1 MIKYGAMMSN
11 NDVIVTD
18 EDTSEQDKVTE
29 RGLYPYNPVFND
41 IDLKEDPMSVFQY
54 IRKFKQ
60 DMLIIDPDFQRNFV
74 WKAKQKSMFI
84 ESIILN
90 FPLPPFYLNQDKEGK
105 LIIIDG
111 LQRTTTL
118 IEFLDNKFALSDLE
132 ALPDYNGKFFLKLP
146 TEIQTKIEDK
156 KLLLYILKPTTPTV
170 VIYDMFNRINTGGTQ
185 LNRQEVRNCI
195 FKGEST
201 RLLKKLAEE
210 DVFKKAIDF
219 GISDNRMKAREAILR
234 YLAFKIKDYRTYNGD
249 MSEFIEDAMT
259 QINQMDKKK
268 IDNLEADFK
277 RVMQTTFNL
286 FGINNFRIP
295 SDKTRG
301 LINIA
306 ILESVSLFF
315 SNVDDKFIAK
325 HKSSIKRNFNL
336 LIKDPRYID
345 AVRFST
351 GTKHRVSKRFEL
363 ATKILGDN

>member
-1 MIKYGAMMSN
+1 MSN
-11 NDVIVTD
+11 DNVIVTD

-29 RGLYPYNPVFND
+29 RGLYPYNPAFND

-54 IRKFKQ
+54 IRKYKQ
-60 DMLIIDPDFQRNFV
+60 NQLIIDPDFQRNFV
-74 WKAKQKSMFI
+74 WKPKQQSMFI

-90 FPLPPFYLNQDKEGK
+90 FPLPPFYLNQDKEGN

-118 IEFLDNKFALSDLE
+118 IEFLENKFALSELE
-132 ALPDYNGKFFLKLP
+132 ALPDYNGKIFSKLP
-146 TEIQTKIEDK
+146 PEIQSKIEDK
-156 KLLLYILKPTTPTV
+156 KIFLYILKPTTPTA

-195 FKGEST
+195 FKGQAT

-210 DVFKKAIDF
+210 EVFKKAIDF
-219 GISDNRMKAREAILR
+219 GISDKRMKAREAVLR
-234 YLAFKIKDYRTYNGD
+234 YLAFKIKDYRTYTGD

-259 QINQMDKKK
+259 QINKMDKKE

-277 RVMQTTFNL
+277 RVMQTTFNI
-286 FGINNFRIP
+286 FGKNNFRIP
-295 SDKTRG
+295 SEKTRG

-315 SNVDDKFIAK
+315 SNVDDNYIRRNQA
-325 HKSSIKRNFNL
+325 SIEINFDN
-336 LIKDPRYID
+336 LIKNPVYID

-363 ATKILGDN
+363 ATKILGRRQSR